1 MSQILSML
9 RGLVHQKRNGTHVTF
24 LIFWRLF
31 LVAKP
36 RDLQTTGM
44 GEGQGCWEAVVLSL
58 LLSSSFLLFHPD
70 STLPGPFSPS
80 PNVHYSFKWPEKWT
94 KGLGKKVPE
103 ISLTTLEKILSH
115 LLITSTKKRVSGL
128 HKNKLFFAKTFILQE
143 KFKKFKRHLW
153 AEDKGHHLK

>member
-36 RDLQTTGM
+36 RDLQTTAWAKDKGV
-44 GEGQGCWEAVVLSL
+44 GKQSSS
-58 LLSSSFLLFHPD
+58 LSSSFLLFHPD

-80 PNVHYSFKWPEKWT
+80 PKEHVHYSFKWPEKWT